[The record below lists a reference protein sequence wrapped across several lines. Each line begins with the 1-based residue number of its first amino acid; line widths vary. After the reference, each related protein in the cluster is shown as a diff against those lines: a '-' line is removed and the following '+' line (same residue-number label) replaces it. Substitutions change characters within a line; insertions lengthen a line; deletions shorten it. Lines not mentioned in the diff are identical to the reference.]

1 MNMATVNTNAHPL
14 GIPAAA
20 VLGTPKDDIERQLT
34 RIWQELLNVEPI
46 APDQNYFDLGGDSS
60 LAVHLFVQIE
70 KTFNVKLPIFTLFE
84 APTIAELAQVLRR
97 DTAPAGWS
105 PLVVIQPHG
114 SRPPFFC
121 MHGAGGNVL
130 IYRELSRLL
139 GDDQPFYG
147 LQSQGLDGQAPPL
160 TTIVD
165 MATLYA
171 NEIRRVRPAGPYLI
185 GGYCL
190 GGTIAYEVAQQLRA
204 QGQEVSLLA
213 LLDTTDWSQIPP
225 ANVWNT
231 SYMACEKLFFH
242 VTNFFRLDAKGRSE
256 FLAEK
261 MQATRNRVPVWKGI
275 LQAKWNKSAN
285 GTATESVVLG
295 RIWKANDRACFEY
308 KPKPYDG
315 KLTNFRP
322 MKQYSIFDHPAAKW
336 DALAKGGHEIIVL
349 PVDPAG
355 MLNEPFVRH
364 LASALSKSIDAATR
378 K

>member
-1 MNMATVNTNAHPL
+1 MATMTSNAQQL
-14 GIPAAA
+14 GNLAAPILSSPAN
-20 VLGTPKDDIERQLT
+20 DIEGQLT
-34 RIWQELLNVEPI
+34 RIWQELLNVEAI

-97 DTAPAGWS
+97 DAAPAGWS
-105 PLVVIQPHG
+105 PLVAVQPNG

-130 IYRELSRLL
+130 IYRELSKRL
-139 GDDQPFYG
+139 GEDQPFYG

-160 TTIVD
+160 TTIID
-165 MATLYA
+165 MATLYTS
-171 NEIRRVRPAGPYLI
+171 EIRRIRPSGPYLI

-190 GGTIAYEVAQQLRA
+190 GGTIAYEVAQQLRS

-213 LLDTTDWSQIPP
+213 LLDTTDWSKIPP

-231 SYMACEKLFFH
+231 SYMACQKLFFH
-242 VTNFFRLDAKGRSE
+242 AANFFRLDSKGRSE

-261 MQATRNRVPVWKGI
+261 LQAFRNRVPVWKGI
-275 LQAKWNKSAN
+275 LQAKLNKSAN

-295 RIWKANDRACFEY
+295 RIWKANDHACFEY
-308 KPKPYDG
+308 QPKPYGG

-336 DALAKGGHEIIVL
+336 DKLAEGGHDIIVL

-364 LASALSKSIDAATR
+364 LASALGKSIDAATH